1 VLEVDRKQVIAYRMV
16 AHQFDRSGADQSQL
30 AVLDLGVQ
38 DPRHGTALT
47 ALAARLPKAPTDDG
61 LVSTWT
67 FRGAPHLHRASDL
80 PELNRALWPL
90 DDTDAGARLGNSCAH
105 LVKAGMPPLQAIRDT
120 AQVWRK
126 VAGKG
131 VQTKGELS
139 GALTKRLPDGYAV
152 YCRACRTEHVT
163 EQLMRLAGLP
173 AGAVIAQQGPPVAFQ
188 SQPDWPGVPAE
199 PVGTARLLEAYL
211 TLHGPATAADAAGYL
226 GTKAKSVSAVW
237 PDGLVEVQ
245 VGRRKT
251 AIPEAE
257 LEALT
262 SAPKPRLVRL
272 LPPYDPYLQGRD
284 RDLLVPDRAL
294 HKQIWQI
301 LGNPWTVLVD
311 GEIAGAWRAKSTKS
325 KLTISITP
333 FARLRSGV
341 PKEIEREASRVADVR
356 GIGDVEVRY
365 PD

>member
-1 VLEVDRKQVIAYRMV
+1 MLEVDRSQVIAYRMV
-16 AHQFDRSGADQSQL
+16 AHQLDRAGADQSRL

-38 DPRHGTALT
+38 DPRPGSALT
-47 ALAARLPKAPTDDG
+47 ALAARLPTAPTADG

-67 FRGAPHLHRASDL
+67 FRGAPHMHRAADL
-80 PELNRALWPL
+80 PALNLALWPL
-90 DDTDAGARLGNSCAH
+90 DDTDAAARLGNSCTH
-105 LVKAGMPPLQAIRDT
+105 LIKAGMPPLQAIRDT
-120 AQVWRK
+120 AQAWRT

-131 VQTKGELS
+131 VKTKGELS

-152 YCRACRTEHVT
+152 YCRGCQTEHIT

-173 AGAVIAQQGPPVAFQ
+173 AGAVIADQGPPVAFR

-211 TLHGPATAADAAGYL
+211 TLHGPATAADAAAYL
-226 GTKAKSVSAVW
+226 GTKAKAVSAIW

-251 AIPEAE
+251 VLPEAE
-257 LEALT
+257 LDALT
-262 SAPKPRLVRL
+262 NAPKPRLVRL

-301 LGNPWTVLVD
+301 LGNPGTVLVD
-311 GEIAGAWRAKSTKS
+311 GEIAGVWRAKSTKS

-333 FARLRSGV
+333 FTRLRSGV
-341 PKEIEREASRVADVR
+341 PKEIKQEAGRVAEVR